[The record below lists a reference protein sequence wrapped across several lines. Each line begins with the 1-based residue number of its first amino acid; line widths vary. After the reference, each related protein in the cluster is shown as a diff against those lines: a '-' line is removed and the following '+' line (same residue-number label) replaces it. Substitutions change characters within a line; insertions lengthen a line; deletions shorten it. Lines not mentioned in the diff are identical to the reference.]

1 MTTQQFNFIEKVA
14 NILRNIYHVNDE
26 VADFIG
32 CQFALESAYG
42 RSPLALNHHNYC
54 GMKCPLVRVSVAD
67 NYQNQTDKWAYYSS
81 LEQCICD
88 YMFCL
93 AYHKPLS
100 VSFETINHFIAFIK
114 GWYCPEGSYINK
126 IQSIYTQFNYQKNG
140 KNE

>member
-1 MTTQQFNFIEKVA
+1 MKKEQFLFIERVSV
-14 NILRNIYHVNDE
+14 ILRSVYHVHDQ

-32 CQFALESAYG
+32 CQFALESDYG
-42 RSPLALNHHNYC
+42 RSTLALNHHNYC

-67 NYQNQTDKWAYYSS
+67 NYQDNVANWAYYSS

-93 AYHKPLS
+93 AYRKPCS
-100 VSFETINHFIAFIK
+100 YVFETINHFTAFIK
-114 GWYCPEGSYINK
+114 GWYCPESSYINK
-126 IQSIYTQFNYQKNG
+126 IQSIYTQFKSY